1 MGLHMK
7 KEETFEEYMEYFK
20 GLTLREKQGVVL
32 EQLKLLA
39 SSSSMICREIGSEN
53 EVLSNKELLDMNK
66 ESYTEDDFAEAVLV
80 LVSSI
85 QNSMC
90 DFHLKFTEVLENIK

>member
-1 MGLHMK
+1 MVLLMK

-32 EQLKLLA
+32 DQLKLLA
-39 SSSSMICREIGSEN
+39 SSSSVICKEIGSDN
-53 EVLSNKELLDMNK
+53 EVLFNKELLDMNK
-66 ESYTEDDFAEAVLV
+66 ESYTEDDFAEAVVV

-85 QNSMC
+85 QNSIC
-90 DFHLKFTEVLENIK
+90 DFHLKFTEILENRK